1 MDFAKYAKC
10 FRMLIWNLIELS
22 SMSQSSNWSWINV
35 RDQIRTL
42 AGKLGFPEGEHLD
55 FLKIRVDLND
65 GKLLDLLKNRELDAS
80 DHHQGFLIK
89 TAYYILVGYAEA
101 QSVELTGRLIAYRNL
116 RGARFGD
123 FSNIGARE
131 KLLTLFAGGDTRLR
145 EAAGLLGGLGVDFPY
160 GDYAFKINALPLI
173 PLTFVLSSGDDEF
186 PVDARIFY
194 DENIESYLDVERINF
209 LTNLTIY
216 RLEKVI
222 ETP

>member
-1 MDFAKYAKC
+1 
-10 FRMLIWNLIELS
+10 
-22 SMSQSSNWSWINV
+22 MSQSSNWSWINF
-35 RDQIRTL
+35 RGQIRSL
-42 AGKLGFPEGEHLD
+42 AGKMGFPDGEHLD
-55 FLKIRVDLND
+55 FMKIRVDLND
-65 GKLLDLLKNRELDAS
+65 GKLFDLLKNRELDAG

-89 TAYYILVGYAEA
+89 TAYYILVGYAKA
-101 QSVELTGRLIAYRNL
+101 RSVQLTGRLIAYRNL

-131 KLLTLFAGGDTRLR
+131 KLLTLFAGGNERLR
-145 EAAGLLGGLGVDFPY
+145 EAAKLIGGLEVDFPY
-160 GDYAFKINALPLI
+160 GDCDFRINALPLI

-209 LTNLTIY
+209 LTNLTID
-216 RLEKVI
+216 RLEDAI

>member
-1 MDFAKYAKC
+1 M
-10 FRMLIWNLIELS
+10 IELF
-22 SMSQSSNWSWINV
+22 SMSQSGNWSWINV
-35 RDQIRTL
+35 RDQICKL

-65 GKLLDLLKNRELDAS
+65 GKLLDLLNNRELDAG

-89 TAYYILVGYAEA
+89 TAYYILFGYAQA
-101 QSVELTGRLIAYRNL
+101 KSVQLTGRLIAYRNL

-145 EAAGLLGGLGVDFPY
+145 EAARLLGGYGVDFPY
-160 GDYAFKINALPLI
+160 GDYTFKINALPFI
-173 PLTFVLSSGDDEF
+173 PLTFVLSSSDDEF
-186 PVDARIFY
+186 PVDARIFF

>member
-1 MDFAKYAKC
+1 MDFAQYAKC

-22 SMSQSSNWSWINV
+22 SMSEPGNWSWNNV

-55 FLKIRVDLND
+55 FLKIRVNLND
-65 GKLLDLLKNRELDAS
+65 GKLLDLLKSRELDAS
-80 DHHQGFLIK
+80 DHHQGFMIK
-89 TAYYILVGYAEA
+89 TAYYILVGYVEA

-131 KLLTLFAGGDTRLR
+131 KLLTLYAGGDTRLR
-145 EAAGLLGGLGVDFPY
+145 EAARLLGGLEVEFPY
-160 GDYAFKINALPLI
+160 GDYAFKINTLPLI
-173 PLTFVLSSGDDEF
+173 PLTFVLSSADAEF

-209 LTNLTIY
+209 LTNLTIA
-216 RLEKVI
+216 RLEEVI
-222 ETP
+222 ATS

>member
-1 MDFAKYAKC
+1 
-10 FRMLIWNLIELS
+10 
-22 SMSQSSNWSWINV
+22 MSQSGNWSWINV
-35 RDQIRTL
+35 RDQICKL

-65 GKLLDLLKNRELDAS
+65 GKLLDLLNNRELDAG

-89 TAYYILVGYAEA
+89 TAYYILVGYAQA
-101 QSVELTGRLIAYRNL
+101 KSVQLTGRLIAYRNL
-116 RGARFGD
+116 RGAIFGD

-145 EAAGLLGGLGVDFPY
+145 EAARLLGGYGVDFPY
-160 GDYAFKINALPLI
+160 GDYTFKINALPFI
-173 PLTFVLSSGDDEF
+173 PLTFVLSSSDDEF
-186 PVDARIFY
+186 PVDARIFF